1 MCPVGIVCIR
11 SRGWQL
17 YFGVAVIDVR
27 FFVVAVQL
35 FVCLT
40 ERLELELGEE
50 LFPATAGH
58 EY

>member
-1 MCPVGIVCIR
+1 MYRLGIVCIR

-35 FVCLT
+35 FVCLA
-40 ERLELELGEE
+40 ERLGEE